1 MNTLLAIL
9 LFLLGQV
16 SGSVCP
22 EAQTE
27 VWTARGLVPIE
38 EIRDGDLVIA
48 TDETT
53 GHTMLRPVTRTF
65 TRLGAPIVAVTLL
78 VGASGQDGAAEAFN
92 TTEEHPF
99 YVEGRGWVEAQSL
112 KAGDVVQ
119 TMASGVAP
127 KSSPEAC
134 LMTEVGTIEFTS
146 RLATVHNFE
155 VEGVHTY
162 RVGTSGVL
170 VHNGIPCMRDFT
182 RGNFHHNMEVL
193 LPKHAGDHA
202 HHMIPHRY
210 QTVMPYNLND
220 PTKNGAWVPGGVH
233 IAEITARWNRWHNAL
248 GRNPSMSE
256 VLEFAARIEVD
267 FGSVMRKP

>member
-99 YVEGRGWVEAQSL
+99 YVEGRGWVPAQSL
-112 KAGDVVQ
+112 KSGDVVR
-119 TMASGVAP
+119 TMASGVGQASAEP
-127 KSSPEAC
+127 GAAMPASWPIA
-134 LMTEVGTIEFTS
+134 EVGTVEFTN
-146 RLATVHNFE
+146 RLATVYNFE

-162 RVGTSGVL
+162 RVGAGGVL
-170 VHNGIPCMRDFT
+170 VHNRGPCSLVKHHWIPQQKDIKDWAKDAGLAVDDFVQQLPEDMHKWMHGNHKRRQDFNFKWQEFR
-182 RGNFHHNMEVL
+182 RGNLQATKDEILAFRDQMM
-193 LPKHAGDHA
+193 A
-202 HHMIPHRY
+202 HY
-210 QTVMPYNLND
+210 QSE
-220 PTKNGAWVPGGVH
+220 WVKLKSP
-233 IAEITARWNRWHNAL
+233 
-248 GRNPSMSE
+248 
-256 VLEFAARIEVD
+256 
-267 FGSVMRKP
+267 